1 MEFHF
6 PTNPSRILRIPSFFW
21 HFIEETR
28 RKKEK
33 KRERE
38 RERQE
43 ELAIFMS
50 SVQMLLKL

>member
-33 KRERE
+33 KKGERE
-38 RERQE
+38 RDKEN
-43 ELAIFMS
+43 
-50 SVQMLLKL
+50 